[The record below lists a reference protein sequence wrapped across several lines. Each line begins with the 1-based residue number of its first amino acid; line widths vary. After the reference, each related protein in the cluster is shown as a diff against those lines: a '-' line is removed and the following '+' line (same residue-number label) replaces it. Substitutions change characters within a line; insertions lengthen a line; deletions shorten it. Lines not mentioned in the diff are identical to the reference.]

1 MFWKFQVAQAAAEEA
16 VGDGFNS
23 SGASTVSE
31 PTTVL
36 GITEPSYASGISER
50 SNASGSPESTNAL
63 AIPEPFNI
71 FDDKPSFDFGI
82 SDSTNIFD
90 DKPSNIFGLRESPD
104 IFDDKPSFNFATT
117 ASGELVLLN
126 SQGVEV
132 SVLGTYS
139 IPNKDRLPTFE
150 GEVVRSTLIYED

>member
-1 MFWKFQVAQAAAEEA
+1 MFRRFEEAQAQAAQAAEAQAAGE
-16 VGDGFNS
+16 VDGFS
-23 SGASTVSE
+23 EASKAC
-31 PTTVL
+31 
-36 GITEPSYASGISER
+36 IASKP
-50 SNASGSPESTNAL
+50 SNA
-63 AIPEPFNI
+63 FV
-71 FDDKPSFDFGI
+71 DKPSFDFGI
-82 SDSTNIFD
+82 SEPSNASGSSDSTNIFCTPDSSNIFD
-90 DKPSNIFGLRESPD
+90 DKSSDIFGLRESPD

-150 GEVVRSTLIYED
+150 GEVVRSTFIYED